1 MLQKSENIFHLK
13 DHSTL
18 SCTFLFFAAAAWD
31 GSDDRF
37 RCNAAPEIDSRPPS
51 VVTAICGP
59 IKVVYLCGLKKAKV
73 VCIRP
78 IH

>member
-1 MLQKSENIFHLK
+1 MKTYLK

-18 SCTFLFFAAAAWD
+18 RCTFLFFAAAAWD

-37 RCNAAPEIDSRPPS
+37 RCNAARKLILDRRPS

-59 IKVVYLCGLKKAKV
+59 IKVVYLCGVKKAKV

-78 IH
+78 IDLI